1 MTLLQRVE
9 KAENDGIAI
18 RREYSNISTIY
29 FTFQDES
36 IEDMQ
41 EIELKR
47 NVKMTYNDGLQQ
59 MSITLAT
66 DFWNVVIFIWSKK
79 CLVLQQIEMIEEEKC
94 IL

>member
-47 NVKMTYNDGLQQ
+47 NVKMTYN
-59 MSITLAT
+59 TAC
-66 DFWNVVIFIWSKK
+66 NK
-79 CLVLQQIEMIEEEKC
+79 CLSRLLQIFGM
-94 IL
+94 

>member
-47 NVKMTYNDGLQQ
+47 NVKMIYNDGLQQ

-79 CLVLQQIEMIEEEKC
+79 CLVKQQIEMIGGENGK
-94 IL
+94 